1 MTILIFL
8 ILATGFLA
16 YSNGAN
22 DNFKGVATLFGSKT
36 TRYKAALGWA
46 TVMTFAGSLTS
57 IFFSQKLIQRFSGK
71 GFVPDILVASPEFL
85 LAVAAGAGG
94 TVILATLLGFPISTT
109 HSLTGALVGSGLVA
123 AGMQI
128 NITILGTKFFVPLL
142 FSPLL
147 ATVFTAALY
156 FAFCYMKNCL
166 GLNEK
171 SRISLGNI
179 KKTESKPKGILA
191 YSLISAADSRS
202 SSYRRKM
209 NGAALSEE
217 KTLKVVNILHIAH
230 YLSAGVVSFARGLN
244 DTPKIVA
251 LLIGV
256 QALGLQQGM
265 LIVAIAMAMGGLINA
280 RKVAETISH
289 KITPLNSGQG
299 FTANLVTGL
308 LVVFASRWGVPVST
322 THVSVGSIFGIG
334 SITKNANRKMV
345 VEILLSWVLTLPI
358 SAIISATVLGIFHA
372 IN

>member
-1 MTILIFL
+1 MTVLIFL
-8 ILATGFLA
+8 VLATAFLA

-36 TRYKAALGWA
+36 TRYKAALSWA

-71 GFVPDILVASPEFL
+71 GLVPDALAASPEFL
-85 LAVAAGAGG
+85 LAVAVGAGG

-128 NITILGTKFFVPLL
+128 NISILGTKFFLPLL

-147 ATVFTAALY
+147 AAVFTAALY
-156 FAFCYMKNCL
+156 FAFCYIRICL
-166 GLNEK
+166 GVNEK
-171 SRISLGNI
+171 SQIFLGNLQ
-179 KKTESKPKGILA
+179 KTKSKPTGIFA
-191 YSLISAADSRS
+191 YSLISIPDSRS
-202 SSYRRKM
+202 GNYRRRM
-209 NGAALSEE
+209 IDAALSEE
-217 KTLKVVNILHIAH
+217 KTLGISTILNIAH

-251 LLIGV
+251 LLIGI

-265 LIVAIAMAMGGLINA
+265 LIVAIAMAMGGVINA
-280 RKVAETISH
+280 RKVAETISN
-289 KITPLNSGQG
+289 KITPLNPGQG
-299 FTANLVTGL
+299 FAANFVTGL
-308 LVVFASRWGVPVST
+308 LVVFASRWGMPVST
-322 THVSVGSIFGIG
+322 THVSVGSILGIG
-334 SITKNANRKMV
+334 SITKKVNRKMV

-358 SAIISATVLGIFHA
+358 AAIISATVLGIINA
-372 IN
+372 IG